1 MVAMPGFLSKFF
13 DANARDIA
21 KYQAVAAKINA
32 LEPQMDALTDE
43 QIRAKTDELR
53 KRVQDEYT
61 RQRATVE
68 AGWATLTDQK
78 RREADR
84 FIYDPILDGVL
95 PEAFALVRA
104 ATKRTLGL
112 RQYDVQMIGGMV
124 LHDGRIAEMR
134 TGEGKTL
141 VATAPMYLN
150 SLLGKGA
157 HLVTANDY
165 LSKRDAVWNGPV
177 YHKLGLSI
185 GIIQGQSPETG
196 DEGGTYIYDPDYQGA
211 DERSAYARP
220 AGSRKEA
227 YDCDITYGTN
237 NEYGFDYLRDNMEF
251 SKDELRQREL
261 HFAIV
266 DEVDSILIDEARTP
280 LIISG
285 MVEQSTDRYNVIDA
299 VVAKMKAGIDDPK
312 SDKDNPN
319 ADKLNPNIDYVV
331 DEKAKTATITDA
343 GVDYVEKAL
352 GYENLSDNHEVMHYL
367 QASLKAHGVFRK
379 DIDYVVKTVKE
390 EDGPEIIIVDENTGR
405 LMFGRR
411 YSDGLHQAIEAKEH
425 VDVKNE
431 SQTLATITFQNYF
444 RLYSKLGGMTGTAKT
459 EEDEFR
465 KIYALDVVQVPTNRP
480 IQRQDAPDVIYKSV
494 EHKLRGI
501 TAEILRIYCKQQP
514 VLVGTRSIEMSERVS
529 RRLNPA
535 MLTLRVLIEVAHE
548 KLELNKSID
557 AAKKKEYVA
566 LLNTPM
572 EPYIRLDGEE
582 GKQVAK
588 RLPPVNLAALK
599 GVFKELGMS
608 DKALDPANMT
618 EILRIF
624 EIAEGGKELLED
636 ALTHGIPHNILN
648 AKFHE
653 QEAIIIAE
661 AGRKGAVTIATNMA
675 GRGVDI
681 LLGGKHIN
689 QELPPVDGSVTSLL
703 KAEKVA
709 ENFDEATE
717 GEDAEDAAP
726 DESNYRRF
734 GKSGVLD
741 AVTTGALTDAE
752 HKKAGDEVRRL
763 GGLFILGTERHES
776 RRIDNQ
782 LRGRAGR
789 QGDPGESRFFVSL
802 EDELWRLFGD
812 RANHPLLRTWD
823 EHLAM
828 DAKLL
833 SGMIQRAQKKV
844 EEHYFESRKHV
855 LNYDDVM
862 NRQRELIYKE
872 RRKVLEGVDLRDTI
886 LHYIRENIEAA
897 VRIYTPSH
905 TPQAEWDLDELFKE
919 LDEYFMLF
927 PVLSVEDLKGKTP
940 SEMTEFLVNHV
951 TNVYTSREQELDEV
965 DPGQMRQLERWM
977 ALRAIN
983 DRWMEH
989 LANMDYLREGIGL
1002 RGYEQKDPL
1011 LIYQKEAFD
1020 EFERM
1025 QQSIQDDIV
1034 RNLFRT
1040 QVVSEQPQY
1049 FLEQPDVQ
1057 ELPPNVAQAIPL
1069 PGGLPRPVR
1078 RGRET
1083 LPGDVAAALEPPRS
1097 MVTNIS
1103 ANREGVE
1110 VASMAGE
1117 VEDMG
1122 GANATNGATRK
1133 PRTDGAPDDW
1143 KGGRNDPCWCGS
1155 GEKFKRC
1162 HGKV

>member
-1 MVAMPGFLSKFF
+1 MVAMPAFLSKFF

-21 KYQAVAAKINA
+21 KYQVVAAKINT
-32 LEPQMDALTDE
+32 LEAQMDALTDE
-43 QIRAKTDELR
+43 QIREKTDELR
-53 KRVQDEYT
+53 KRVQVEYKK
-61 RQRATVE
+61 QRDVAE
-68 AGWATLTDQK
+68 PGWASLTDQK

-150 SLLGKGA
+150 SLLGKGS

-177 YHKLGLSI
+177 YHMLGLSV
-185 GIIQGQSPETG
+185 GIVQGQSPETG
-196 DEGGTYIYDPDYQGA
+196 DEGGTYIYDPDYSGA
-211 DERSAYARP
+211 DERSTYARP

-251 SKDELRQREL
+251 SRDELRQRDL

-285 MVEQSTDRYNVIDA
+285 MVEQSTDRYNVIDV
-299 VVAKMKAGIDDPK
+299 VVAKMKKGIDDPK
-312 SDKDNPN
+312 NDKDNPN
-319 ADKLNPNIDYVV
+319 ADKLNPEIDYVV

-343 GVDYVEKAL
+343 GVAYVEKAL

-405 LMFGRR
+405 MMFGRR

-425 VDVKNE
+425 VEVKNE

-480 IQRQDAPDVIYKSV
+480 IQRADAPDVIYKSV
-494 EHKLRGI
+494 EHKLRGV

-529 RRLNPA
+529 RRMNPA

-548 KLELNKSID
+548 KLELNKGMD

-572 EPYIRLDGEE
+572 EPYIRLEGEE
-582 GKQVAK
+582 GKQVS
-588 RLPPVNLAALK
+588 RRMPPVSLAALK
-599 GVFKELGMS
+599 NVFKELSMS
-608 DKALDPANMT
+608 DKALDPANMA
-618 EILRIF
+618 EVLRIF

-717 GEDAEDAAP
+717 GEDAEDGAP

-741 AVTTGALTDAE
+741 AVTTGALTDEE

-872 RRKVLEGVDLRDTI
+872 RRKVLEGVDLRNTI

-919 LDEYFMLF
+919 LDDYFMLF
-927 PVLSVEDLKGKTP
+927 PVLSADDLKGKTP
-940 SEMTEFLVNHV
+940 QEMIEFLNNHIV
-951 TNVYTSREQELDEV
+951 NVYTSREQELDEV
-965 DPGQMRQLERWM
+965 EPGQMRQLERWM

-1040 QVVSEQPQY
+1040 QVVAEPTQY
-1049 FLEQPDVQ
+1049 IEQPDTM
-1057 ELPPNVAQAIPL
+1057 ELPSNIAPAIPL
-1069 PGGLPRPVR
+1069 PNTLPRPTR
-1078 RGRET
+1078 AA
-1083 LPGDVAAALEPPRS
+1083 LPGMEAPRS
-1097 MVTNIS
+1097 TMMNVT
-1103 ANREGVE
+1103 ANREGVAME
-1110 VASMAGE
+1110 SAEAETAASAAG
-1117 VEDMG
+1117 
-1122 GANATNGATRK
+1122 TNGTGRK
-1133 PRTDGAPDDW
+1133 LRTDGAPEDW